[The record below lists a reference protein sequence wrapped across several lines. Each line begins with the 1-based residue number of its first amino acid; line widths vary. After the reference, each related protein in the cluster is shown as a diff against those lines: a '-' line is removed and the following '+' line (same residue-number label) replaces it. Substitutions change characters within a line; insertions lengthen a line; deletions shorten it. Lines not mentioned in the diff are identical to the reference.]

1 MMNDATKSIKAS
13 AEAFNDAVQAID
25 QLVEL
30 PKKARDAYREFR
42 LDSVVSEINERLY
55 GRFEL
60 IHAVENFGQMMG
72 PEQDFD
78 EIIKTARTRAKYL
91 EKFNKRV
98 EPRIRTVSPKLAA
111 GLITMTKES
120 IKLYDRL
127 AEVENADRMAEI
139 APMLA
144 NALKEIAQYL
154 ERVNDKLK
162 DMTSRT

>member
-1 MMNDATKSIKAS
+1 MMSDVTQSLEVS
-13 AEAFNDAVQAID
+13 AKAFNDSVQAID
-25 QLVEL
+25 QLVGL

-55 GRFEL
+55 GRYKL
-60 IHAVENFGQMMG
+60 IHAVEKFGQMKG
-72 PEQDFD
+72 PELDFD
-78 EIIKTARTRAKYL
+78 EIIRTARTRAKYL

-98 EPRIRTVSPKLAA
+98 EPRLRRVSPKLAV
-111 GLITMTKES
+111 GLTTMTKES
-120 IKLYDRL
+120 IKLYNRL

-154 ERVNDKLK
+154 EQVNGKLK